1 VTDQTLSGQE
11 LDAEGDSARPP
22 DRPIRVGPT
31 DVRYPDLEVG
41 ADGRWVSS
49 PDYVVL
55 VNSRDQVVPAVQ
67 DAVRARLRVAVRSSG
82 HCFEDF
88 VDNADVRVIIDLSQ
102 LTEIS
107 FDAQRDAFAVEPG
120 ASLGD
125 VYATLFKKWGGHRS
139 GRYMSD
145 GGGRRAH
152 SRRRL
157 RGGANGGGSAMFD
170 EYLSGLGDRA
180 IANGLN
186 RDGILCPSANRRDQN
201 RHRLADGWQG
211 STVRAILDNPRYT
224 GIRSR
229 AFGTVDQA
237 RPTRATAQVG
247 VR

>member
-31 DVRYPDLEVG
+31 DVRYPDLVVG

-125 VYATLFKKWGGHRS
+125 VYATLFKKWGVTVPAGTCPTVAAGGHIL
-139 GRYMSD
+139 
-145 GGGRRAH
+145 GGGYGVERTEVDRP
-152 SRRRL
+152 
-157 RGGANGGGSAMFD
+157 MFD

-180 IANGLN
+180 IANGRNL
-186 RDGILCPSANRRDQN
+186 DGILCPSANRRDQN